1 MNLTELVE
9 TFKEAQKSG
18 PQPYDTQ
25 ATVQYIEGDTAW
37 VSIPGSEGDVTPV
50 NMTIAAK
57 EGDTVQV
64 RVSGG
69 TAFLV
74 GNATAPPTDDTEAYV
89 AQARAE
95 EVQADLNEQKEYF
108 WHDDDG
114 AHIQGNLSGYRNDLK
129 SDGMHIV
136 EVATGQDVAM
146 FTADGSRI
154 GKKDGNN
161 IAISSTA
168 ITGHND
174 DGIGLF
180 DVSMDGASIMAMVY
194 RRQPKSV
201 SLHYDTTSTLI
212 YTIQKSDITSGSA
225 IALSCRLK
233 ERAFIHVTPD
243 KNFTIDLIK
252 GTSSSATLSV
262 ANSTVVYSYDGN
274 VTITFTITK
283 GGGNETGVFS
293 VFGFSSEESIS
304 APSYTFGTRV
314 DDEAGGFST
323 VMGNSC
329 SAKSDNQ
336 TAIGKYNV
344 ADANDTYAFIIGN
357 GTAEASRSNAL
368 AVKWDGTVDT
378 AKGQL
383 TAQTTTT
390 TWTAPTASGATNTA
404 GGYYTE
410 GKHVY
415 VSIQCKLNS
424 AASADDNVTLFTGLP
439 GTLFETPLTCMIANS
454 LRGIAWITTGGA
466 LHIRP
471 TVSVTTSNTVVIN
484 GHYTSA

>member
-25 ATVQYIEGDTAW
+25 ASVQYIEGDTAW
-37 VSIPGSEGDVTPV
+37 VSIPGSEDVTPV

-74 GNATAPPTDDTEAYV
+74 GNATAPPTDDTQAYV
-89 AQARAE
+89 AQSRAE

-146 FTADGSRI
+146 FTADGSRV
-154 GKKDGNN
+154 GKESGNN
-161 IAISSTA
+161 IEISSTA

-180 DVSMDGASIMAMVY
+180 DVSMDGASMATMATEYQGFRLSV
-194 RRQPKSV
+194 PKNATRT
-201 SLHYDTTSTLI
+201 YTF
-212 YTIQKSDITSGSA
+212 TIQKDDITSGKA
-225 IALSCRLK
+225 IVLHCYIQEYQSPKSYFDIQL
-233 ERAFIHVTPD
+233 V
-243 KNFTIDLIK
+243 K
-252 GTSSSATLSV
+252 GTSATGTGGGV
-262 ANSTVVYSYDGN
+262 ADYSYDGN
-274 VTITFTITK
+274 VT
-283 GGGNETGVFS
+283 VSFS
-293 VFGFSSEESIS
+293 VTNPLGVPVEFSIMNYSYGTQID

-314 DDEAGGFST
+314 DEAGGFSS
-323 VMGNSC
+323 VLGNSII
-329 SAKSDNQ
+329 AKSDNQ

-344 ADANDTYAFIIGN
+344 ADSSGNYAFIIGN

-368 AVKWDGTVDT
+368 TVKWDGTVDT

-383 TAQTTTT
+383 TAQATTT
-390 TWTAPTASGATNTA
+390 TWTAPTASGATSTA
-404 GGYYTE
+404 GGYYAE

-415 VSIQCKLNS
+415 VSISCTLNS
-424 AASADDNVTLFTGLP
+424 AGSSGDNITLFTGLTAP
-439 GTLFETPLTCMIANS
+439 LFMVPLEVMVANT
-454 LRGIAWITTGGA
+454 RNGVAWINDSGE
-466 LHIRP
+466 LHFRP
-471 TVSVTTSNTVVIN
+471 SASVSTSNAVIIN